1 MVKWGESRTC
11 WVRQSSFPHSP
22 RPFLSLSLPGSIHLV
37 WRSQVTLPTN
47 PLLKWAL
54 KKRLLWEWA
63 LLLAKEKHPDSLGC
77 VFGGRTKRGSYIG
90 RQIPASFEEHSSSRD
105 CPRFRQV
112 NSQLVTS
119 LSLEVCKQKQMII
132 CLWND

>member
-1 MVKWGESRTC
+1 MGKWGESRTC

-22 RPFLSLSLPGSIHLV
+22 RPFLSLSLPGSIHLI

-54 KKRLLWEWA
+54 KKRLLWEWT
-63 LLLAKEKHPDSLGC
+63 LLLAKEKHPGSLGC
-77 VFGGRTKRGSYIG
+77 VFGARTKRGSYIG
-90 RQIPASFEEHSSSRD
+90 GQIPASFEEQSSSHG
-105 CPRFRQV
+105 CPKFRQV

-119 LSLEVCKQKQMII
+119 LSLEVCKQQ
-132 CLWND
+132 NE